1 MSNTHTTGHT
11 GHAGY
16 AGMPAEMQQVPDIR
30 LLMID
35 NYD

>member
-1 MSNTHTTGHT
+1 MSNAHTTGHT